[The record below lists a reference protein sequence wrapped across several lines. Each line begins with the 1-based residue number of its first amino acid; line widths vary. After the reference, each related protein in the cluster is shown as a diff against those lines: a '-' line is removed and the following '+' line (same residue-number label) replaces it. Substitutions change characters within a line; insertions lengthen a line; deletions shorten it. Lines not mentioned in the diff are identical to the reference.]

1 MKLIRMKHTH
11 SLREPAVIAL
21 QTIRAHKLRT
31 FLTLLGV
38 ILSVCTL
45 IIVVGLIEGT
55 NQYIEDRVAN
65 MGANVFLVLRFPI
78 ITDAKEFVKALRRN
92 KNVTWEDYE
101 ALRDTLKL
109 PQNVGVETRS
119 RRTVRAGTQIMEDV
133 SIRGVTASIGEMDV
147 EEPATG
153 RYIVEGDSQHRSMV
167 ALIGSEVASKL
178 FPGVDA
184 IGHSLSITGLP
195 FEVVGV
201 AKPIGT
207 VLGQSQDSFIY
218 IPIETFL
225 KIYGSADRSLAINI
239 QARGPEWM
247 ARTQEEAR
255 VLMRARRHLRQNDE
269 DSFGIIGSDSV
280 MGLWKQL
287 TGAIAASMVGIV
299 SVFLVIGGVVIMN
312 VMLAS
317 VTERTR
323 EIGIR
328 KSLGARRRDILM
340 QFLVEASVM
349 SGFGGAIGI
358 TIAWLIAVLVD
369 STTSVP
375 MKVPLSAVIVALSVS
390 TAVGLFFGIY
400 PATKAAKLDPIEA
413 LRFET

>member
-1 MKLIRMKHTH
+1 MKQTH
-11 SLREPAVIAL
+11 SIAEPAMIAM

-55 NQYIEDRVAN
+55 NRYIQDRVAN
-65 MGANVFLVLRFPI
+65 MGANVFLVVRFPL
-78 ITDAKEFVKALRRN
+78 ITDAQEFMKALRRN
-92 KNVTWEDYE
+92 KNVTWEDYV

-109 PQNVGVETRS
+109 PKNVGVETRNMG
-119 RRTVRAGTQIMEDV
+119 RVRTGTQNLEDI
-133 SIRGVTASIGEMDV
+133 SIRGVTASIGAMDV

-153 RYIVEGDSQHRSMV
+153 RYIVEGDSQHRATV
-167 ALIGSEVASKL
+167 TFIGTEVADKL
-178 FPGVDA
+178 FPGVDP
-184 IGHSLSITGLP
+184 IGHTLEIAGLP

-207 VLGQSQDSFIY
+207 VLGQSQDNFAY

-225 KIYGSADRSLAINI
+225 KIYGGNRSLSINI
-239 QARGPEWM
+239 QARSAEWM

-255 VLMRARRHLRQNDE
+255 VLMRARRHLRQNEE
-269 DSFGIIGSDSV
+269 DSFGIIGSETLMS
-280 MGLWKQL
+280 LWNQL

-299 SVFLVIGGVVIMN
+299 SIFLVIGGVVIMN

-328 KSLGARRRDILM
+328 KSVGARRRDILM

-358 TIAWLIAVLVD
+358 TVAWLIAVLVD

>member
-1 MKLIRMKHTH
+1 MKHTR
-11 SLREPAVIAL
+11 SLAEPAVIAM

-31 FLTLLGV
+31 FLTLLGI
-38 ILSVCTL
+38 ILSVFAL
-45 IIVVGLIEGT
+45 IVVVGLIEGT
-55 NQYIEDRVAN
+55 NQYIEDRIAN
-65 MGANVFLVLRFPI
+65 MGSNVFLVLRFPI
-78 ITDAKEFVKALRRN
+78 ITDAQEFVKALRRN

-109 PQNVGVETRS
+109 PKNVGVETRANGK
-119 RRTVRAGTQIMEDV
+119 VRAGTQSTEDV

-153 RYIVEGDSQHRSMV
+153 RYIVESDSQHRAMV
-167 ALIGSEVASKL
+167 TLIGSEVATKL
-178 FPGVDA
+178 FPGVDP
-184 IGHSLSITGLP
+184 IGHSMDIAGLP

-207 VLGQSQDSFIY
+207 VLGQSQDSFAY

-225 KIYGSADRSLAINI
+225 KIYGSNRSLAINI

-255 VLMRARRHLRQNDE
+255 MLMRARRHLRPNEE
-269 DSFGIIGSDSV
+269 DSFGIIASDSV

-299 SVFLVIGGVVIMN
+299 SIFLVIGGVVIMN

-328 KSLGARRRDILM
+328 KSVGARRRDILM
-340 QFLVEASVM
+340 QFLVEASVL

-375 MKVPLSAVIVALSVS
+375 MKVPLSAVVVALSVS

>member
-1 MKLIRMKHTH
+1 MKPN
-11 SLREPAVIAL
+11 LRLAEPAVIAM

-55 NQYIEDRVAN
+55 NQYIEDRIAN
-65 MGANVFLVLRFPI
+65 MGSNVFLVVRFPI
-78 ITDAKEFVKALRRN
+78 ITDAQEFVKALRRN
-92 KNVTWEDYE
+92 KNITWEDYE
-101 ALRDTLKL
+101 AMRDTLKL

-119 RRTVRAGTQIMEDV
+119 RSTARAGTQTMEDV
-133 SIRGVTASIGEMDV
+133 SIRGVTASIGQMDV

-153 RYIVEGDSQHRSMV
+153 RYIVEADSQHRAMITF
-167 ALIGSEVASKL
+167 IGSEVAEKL
-178 FPGVDA
+178 FPGVDP
-184 IGHSLSITGLP
+184 IGHSLDIAGLP

-207 VLGQSQDSFIY
+207 VLGQSQDSFAY

-225 KIYGSADRSLAINI
+225 KIYGSNRSLSINI
-239 QARGPEWM
+239 QARAPEWM

-255 VLMRARRHLRQNDE
+255 VLMRARRHLRPNDE

-280 MGLWKQL
+280 MDLWKQL
-287 TGAIAASMVGIV
+287 TGAIAASAVGIV
-299 SVFLVIGGVVIMN
+299 SIFLVIGGVVIMN

-328 KSLGARRRDILM
+328 KSVGARRRDILM
-340 QFLVEASVM
+340 QFLVEASVL

-358 TIAWLIAVLVD
+358 TVAWLIAVLVD

-375 MKVPLSAVIVALSVS
+375 MKVPLSAVVVALSVS

>member
-1 MKLIRMKHTH
+1 MKHN
-11 SLREPAVIAL
+11 LRVAEPALIAL

-55 NQYIEDRVAN
+55 NRYIEERVAN

-78 ITDAKEFVKALRRN
+78 ITDAQEFVKALRRN
-92 KNVTWEDYE
+92 KNITWEDYE
-101 ALRDTLKL
+101 AMRDTLKL
-109 PQNVGVETRS
+109 PQNVGVETRT
-119 RRTVRAGTQIMEDV
+119 RGKLRAGGQTMDDI

-153 RYIVEGDSQHRSMV
+153 RYIVESDSQHRAMV
-167 ALIGSEVASKL
+167 ALIGAEVAVKL
-178 FPGVDA
+178 FPGVDP
-184 IGHSLSITGLP
+184 IGHSIDIAGLP
-195 FEVVGV
+195 FEIVGV

-207 VLGQSQDSFIY
+207 VLGQSQDSFAY
-218 IPIETFL
+218 MPIETFL
-225 KIYGSADRSLAINI
+225 KIYGSKDRSLSINI

-255 VLMRARRHLRQNDE
+255 VLMRARRHLRPNEE
-269 DSFGIIGSDSV
+269 DSFGIIASDTV
-280 MGLWKQL
+280 MGLWNQL

-328 KSLGARRRDILM
+328 KSVGARRRDILM
-340 QFLVEASVM
+340 QFLVEASVL
-349 SGFGGAIGI
+349 SAFGGAIGI
-358 TIAWLIAVLVD
+358 TVAWLIAVLVD

-375 MKVPLSAVIVALSVS
+375 MKVPISAVAVALSVS

-400 PATKAAKLDPIEA
+400 PANKAAKLDPIEA